1 MFEVEF
7 CLQTSY
13 KMTDFIS
20 IERRDIVLFVDKTFK
35 KNRLSS
41 SLENALR
48 KLGPLIE
55 PITGIIGPLIDIF
68 AHFCIREDM
77 FFYL

>member
-1 MFEVEF
+1 MLMFEVEF

-41 SLENALR
+41 SLENAHR
-48 KLGPLIE
+48 NLGPLID
-55 PITGIIGPLIDIF
+55 PNTAVGY
-68 AHFCIREDM
+68 RK
-77 FFYL
+77 